1 MNQDPLTELDRNFL
15 ELGFRLGNV
24 LDSIGS
30 PPEEMPRHFR
40 YARRAMPPVE
50 IPPEAPPRDLLLE
63 TEPIRANMAEI
74 RRVAQEQGYAL
85 LWDRILSEFS
95 LTAIEE
101 SILWLLLAADSK
113 GEPEREITAILPAL
127 SNQAMDRILASR
139 ALHRNAPLI
148 KSKLVMQLEN
158 GRWREVKGYRIGE
171 VLLTRLTGQDYSV
184 PEPSSNVIP
193 CATYTDYLDL
203 ILKCCE
209 ARAGHYVERPR
220 RLRRPPWQHP
230 WALDDDDEDTE
241 AQDKLGKLER
251 ALVGERKSARW
262 DATPLHHLA
271 RREHL
276 AGPEIDALVFLALN
290 GRDTSD
296 DKPFFMFGGSD
307 EPAGRPKTP
316 GRLLLEVMGGT
327 RAIRLDLR
335 RYLYPEAR
343 LRASSLVHS
352 SGKASHV
359 EATEF
364 YVDEDLARYLLGHG
378 DVDFIAKPGKS
389 EPEATEAGGSLRCTR
404 PTIKLADVVLSDTH
418 RETIEMTISAL
429 KSGRSYLAD
438 WGLDKKIAY
447 GTGPGLLFSGL
458 PGTGKTLTAQAV
470 AGELGWPLLTVD
482 SSQLISHWVG
492 MTQKHITKVFR
503 TAKDDHEGKAV
514 LFFDEADSLFYAR
527 DGASHVWEA
536 QDVAVLL
543 QEIERFDGC
552 VILATNRKEALDEA
566 LIRRV
571 AAVLE
576 FDLPDEEAREAIWRG
591 LLADCTKLSPT
602 VDFAGLAEAG
612 ELSGG
617 EIKKALLYAIR
628 LTDYRNFAELTQ
640 ETLLEAVRSVV
651 GDRWEDEAT
660 VEGFGT

>member
-40 YARRAMPPVE
+40 YARRAMSPVE

-74 RRVAQEQGYAL
+74 RRVAQEQGCVL
-85 LWDRILSEFS
+85 LWDKILSEYS

-127 SNQAMDRILASR
+127 STQAMDRILAGR

-148 KSKLVMQLEN
+148 KSKLVIHLEN
-158 GRWREVKGYRIGE
+158 GRWHELQGYRIGE
-171 VLLTRLTGQDYSV
+171 ILLTRLTGQDYGV
-184 PEPSSNVIP
+184 PEPSSNAAP

-209 ARAGHYVERPR
+209 ARAGRYTERPR
-220 RLRRPPWQHP
+220 RLRRPPW
-230 WALDDDDEDTE
+230 ALDDDDEDAE
-241 AQDKLGKLER
+241 AQDKLCKLER
-251 ALVGERKSARW
+251 ALVVERESIRW
-262 DATPLHHLA
+262 NDAPLHRLA
-271 RREHL
+271 RRERL
-276 AGPEIDALVFLALN
+276 DSPEIDALVFLALN
-290 GRDTSD
+290 GRDTID
-296 DKPFFMFGGSD
+296 DRPFFMFGGSD
-307 EPAGRPKTP
+307 EPAGRPKTS

-335 RYLYPEAR
+335 RYLYPEAK
-343 LRASSLVHS
+343 LRTSSLVHA
-352 SGKASHV
+352 SGKAGHV
-359 EATEF
+359 EAVEF
-364 YVDEDLARYLLGHG
+364 HVDEDLARYLLGHG
-378 DVDFIAKPGKS
+378 DMDFIAKPGKA

-404 PTIKLADVVLSDTH
+404 PTIKLADVVLPDAH

-447 GTGPGLLFSGL
+447 GTGPGLLFSGE

-470 AGELGWPLLTVD
+470 AGELGWPLLTID
-482 SSQLISHWVG
+482 SSHLISHWVG
-492 MTQKHITKVFR
+492 MTQKHIAKVFQ
-503 TAKDDHEGKAV
+503 TARDDHEGKAV

-576 FDLPDEEAREAIWRG
+576 FDLPDEEAREAIWCG
-591 LLADCTKLSPT
+591 LLASCTRLGN
-602 VDFAGLAEAG
+602 VDFSGLAQA

-617 EIKKALLYAIR
+617 EIKKALLYAVR
-628 LTDYRNFAELTQ
+628 LVEHRQLKELSQ
-640 ETLLEAVRSVV
+640 DVLLEAVRSVV
-651 GDRWEDEAT
+651 GDRWEDEPE
-660 VEGFGT
+660 VRGFGS